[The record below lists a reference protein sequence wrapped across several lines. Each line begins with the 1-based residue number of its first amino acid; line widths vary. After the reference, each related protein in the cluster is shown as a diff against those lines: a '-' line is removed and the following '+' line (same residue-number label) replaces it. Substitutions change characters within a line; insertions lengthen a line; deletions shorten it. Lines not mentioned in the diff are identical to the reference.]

1 MRIEALN
8 NQKYRRAMEVPDYN
22 QGRTVANVPRRTW
35 IDGNADNL
43 RPDSMWID
51 DRYVDITQ
59 AEVDQAK

>member
-1 MRIEALN
+1 
-8 NQKYRRAMEVPDYN
+8 MEVPSYN
-22 QGRTVANVPRRTW
+22 QGRSVSNVPRRTW
-35 IDGNADNL
+35 ADGTANHL

>member
-1 MRIEALN
+1 
-8 NQKYRRAMEVPDYN
+8 MEVSSYN

-35 IDGNADNL
+35 ADGEADRL

-59 AEVDQAK
+59 AEVDQAKQRVQAR

>member
-1 MRIEALN
+1 
-8 NQKYRRAMEVPDYN
+8 MEVPSYN
-22 QGRTVANVPRRTW
+22 QGRSVANVPRRSW
-35 IDGNADNL
+35 VDGTANHL